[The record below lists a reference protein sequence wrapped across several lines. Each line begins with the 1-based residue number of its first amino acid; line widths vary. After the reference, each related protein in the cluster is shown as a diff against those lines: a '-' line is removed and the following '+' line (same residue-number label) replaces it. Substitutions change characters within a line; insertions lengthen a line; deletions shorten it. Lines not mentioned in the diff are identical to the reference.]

1 MEGYLLT
8 GRHGIIHSYE
18 SFIRVVDS
26 MIGIHA
32 KWLKMTKELPWRAP
46 ISSLNIIETSHIWQ
60 QDHNGYTHQEP
71 GFINHILNKKRDII
85 DIYLPYDTNSLIYT
99 IDKCLKK

>member
-1 MEGYLLT
+1 MVSQYL
-8 GRHGIIHSYE
+8 
-18 SFIRVVDS
+18 
-26 MIGIHA
+26 
-32 KWLKMTKELPWRAP
+32 KWLKMKKSISWRREIP
-46 ISSLNIIETSHIWQ
+46 SLNLILTSNVWQ

-99 IDKCLKK
+99 VDKC